1 MRRVVLTALFVV
13 LAAVAVAGTT
23 AQRAGEDVPRA
34 AAVMRSPTAT
44 ARAAY
49 VAPSGPTEP
58 PAREDPATIRRAP
71 QIRGLVVPIAGHA
84 IPTDPLLLP
93 DSPRAYRAGV
103 HEGIDLAAPAGT
115 PVLAAADGVIVR
127 IDHDYAEPPA
137 AVRVAAISAARQL
150 GYTPGATLDMLR
162 GRQVWIDHGH
172 GVVTRYC
179 HLSSV
184 TSLPVGAHVRAGE
197 RIGAVGSS
205 GLPDNGPHLHFEI
218 RVGADFLG
226 DGLTGAELQRV
237 IDLAFR

>member
-1 MRRVVLTALFVV
+1 MRRVVVSALFTVV
-13 LAAVAVAGTT
+13 AAVAVAGTS
-23 AQRAGEDVPRA
+23 ARPAEENASRA
-34 AAVMRSPTAT
+34 AAVTPSPTAT

-71 QIRGLVVPIAGHA
+71 GIRGLFVPIAGHA

-103 HEGIDLAAPAGT
+103 HEGIDFAAPAGT

-127 IDHDYAEPPA
+127 IDHDYTEPSLA
-137 AVRVAAISAARQL
+137 AHVAAIAAARDL

-172 GVVTRYC
+172 GLVTRYC

-205 GLPDNGPHLHFEI
+205 GLPEGGPHLHFEI

-226 DGLTGAELQRV
+226 DGLTGAELQRAV
-237 IDLAFR
+237 DLAFR